1 MVKSDTKK
9 PAGKKADSK
18 NSKTKKRSLN
28 GTIIDLLGDINRSS
42 RASLSEKLQKLG
54 LFGGQERIILLLR
67 DRDGLTP
74 SMIAE
79 VLNVSPPTIAKSIAR
94 LTARGV
100 LVRRVDKSDRRRA
113 NVFLSNVG
121 HSMVKSI
128 EKEQRKW
135 RKKVLKSLTK
145 AEKSELSKQLKHILS
160 NIDQID

>member
-18 NSKTKKRSLN
+18 KSKTKKSGLN

-79 VLNVSPPTIAKSIAR
+79 ALNVSPPTIAKPIRPFATSAEICLVEFTCNSI
-94 LTARGV
+94 L
-100 LVRRVDKSDRRRA
+100 
-113 NVFLSNVG
+113 
-121 HSMVKSI
+121 I
-128 EKEQRKW
+128 
-135 RKKVLKSLTK
+135 
-145 AEKSELSKQLKHILS
+145 
-160 NIDQID
+160 